1 MSYSFFPNDFH
12 SLPNLQDN
20 ATMNYLT
27 QHYKNLSEQLQ
38 AKVNHLNHLLEKARE
53 TEDVIIDDAERD
65 EGEYHP
71 TLQGRLAKGKG
82 KKRGRQ
88 VDVEPGRAI
97 VGVSKETE
105 INDAHELADD
115 EADKNNIYRTGRPL
129 KVRKS
134 EIRRVVETADLGV
147 TDADG
152 DGDRD
157 TQDVLLH
164 LNIVNNIARHHSFM
178 YPHVRAHMG
187 GGPFDT
193 GKSANHIKKI
203 LGARR
208 PVFKSTD
215 EALAHM
221 AETGDF
227 APDTLNGPN
236 GYMHPKDDRYSEML
250 VDVDNSIFKEQQEQ
264 QSAAAYQAE
273 RAKHLKAGTYES

>member
-1 MSYSFFPNDFH
+1 MTYSFFPNDFH
-12 SLPNLQDN
+12 SHPNLQQN
-20 ATMNYLT
+20 ANMNYLT

-38 AKVNHLNHLLEKARE
+38 AKVNDLNQLLEKVRT
-53 TEDVIIDDAERD
+53 TEKVRFHGAERD

-71 TLQGRLAKGKG
+71 TLQGTLTGKGAKG
-82 KKRGRQ
+82 RRQ

-115 EADKNNIYRTGRPL
+115 DADKNNIYRTGRPL

-147 TDADG
+147 TDVDG

-164 LNIVNNIARHHSFM
+164 LNIVNNVARHHSFM

-208 PVFKSTD
+208 PVFKSTED
-215 EALAHM
+215 ALAHM
-221 AETGDF
+221 RETGDF
-227 APDTLNGPN
+227 APDTLSGPN
-236 GYMHPKDDRYSEML
+236 GYMHPEDDRYSEML
-250 VDVDNSIFKEQQEQ
+250 VDVENSIFKEQQDQ
-264 QSAAAYQAE
+264 QSAAAFQAE
-273 RAKHLKAGTYES
+273 RARHLRAGTYES